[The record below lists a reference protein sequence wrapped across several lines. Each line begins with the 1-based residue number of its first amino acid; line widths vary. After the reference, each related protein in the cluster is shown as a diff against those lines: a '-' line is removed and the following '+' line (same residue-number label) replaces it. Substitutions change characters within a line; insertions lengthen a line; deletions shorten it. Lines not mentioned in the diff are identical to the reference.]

1 MLVSQ
6 REPHSAVAAFLSLA
20 LLSYPCT
27 LRQYLSEGC
36 PDPHVGAVMILQL
49 LEGVDHLIR
58 QGVAH
63 RDLKSDNILVEFDS
77 GALHF
82 VIDLL
87 RTLGGVCSLQTPRKL
102 KRVLLRSLPGP
113 LFWQGNTAMG
123 VCVYSAVVLSPL
135 PPRCPCSR
143 VPRAGHHRLR
153 VLFGR
158 RNAGPEAALP
168 QLVCGS
174 RGQHLPDGARGK
186 FWGEGPPLG
195 TPEGAHP
202 CSFSSE

>member
-1 MLVSQ
+1 MRDLHVGFTAGT
-6 REPHSAVAAFLSLA
+6 PFLSLA

-49 LEGVDHLIR
+49 LEGVDHLVR

-82 VIDLL
+82 VMDLCG
-87 RTLGGVCSLQTPRKL
+87 TLGGFYSLLTPRKL
-102 KRVLLRSLPGP
+102 KRVLSRSLAGC
-113 LFWQGNTAMG
+113 GC
-123 VCVYSAVVLSPL
+123 VCSALVVSPL

-143 VPRAGHHRLR
+143 VSRAGHHRLW

-168 QLVCGS
+168 QLVCGP

-186 FWGEGPPLG
+186 LWGEGPPLG